1 MNLTGKDC
9 NKTQA
14 IAIRLVRKWMT
25 EIPPGDAILIC
36 CESVAADKQYRVWKK
51 WFAKHEDLEVST
63 IDSSKSILISLPM
76 YVSSANLSHFP
87 PPCFNSS
94 HPVPLVPLSASPSA
108 DFISSHQAGV
118 KHRQYY
124 RRPSRVVYQERLVP

>member
-51 WFAKHEDLEVST
+51 WFAKHEDLEVSA
-63 IDSSKSILISLPM
+63 IDSSKSILIYRPM
-76 YVSSANLSHFP
+76 YV
-87 PPCFNSS
+87 
-94 HPVPLVPLSASPSA
+94 
-108 DFISSHQAGV
+108 
-118 KHRQYY
+118 
-124 RRPSRVVYQERLVP
+124 E